1 MRGVVNW
8 LPGSFMDLH
17 DRQLSEVDSPAAWR
31 RLGFAVAVSTIGSV
45 GMWSMPVALPFVQAD
60 FGITRAEVSLPYTL
74 AMTGFALGG
83 VAMGRLCDSFGVVVV
98 IMLGS
103 LAFGIGYVGASLVP
117 TPLTFALM
125 HLFIGVGASA
135 TFGPLMADMSQWF
148 VRHRGIAVG
157 IAASGNY
164 IGGALWPPVLQHAM
178 ATGGW
183 RHTYLGLGVFCAL
196 ATMPF
201 IFALR
206 RANPIA
212 WMLEAAS
219 TGSARNLG
227 VSPNA
232 LMALLCVAG
241 LACCVAMAMPQV
253 HIVAYCGDLG
263 YGPARGAEMLSAM
276 LGFGILSRIGS
287 GLIADRLGAVL
298 TLLIGSVLQG
308 TALFLYL
315 LFDGLVS
322 LYIIS
327 ALFGLFQGGIVP
339 MYAIIVR
346 QYFSPK
352 EVGIRIGIVLMATL
366 FGMALGGWMSG
377 IIFDHTGSYRVAFL
391 NGLIWNVINAVI
403 VVWLL
408 LRPTH
413 RLAAAE

>member
-1 MRGVVNW
+1 
-8 LPGSFMDLH
+8 LH
-17 DRQLSEVDSPAAWR
+17 DRQLSGVDTPAAWR

-60 FGITRAEVSLPYTL
+60 FGITRAEVTLPYTL

-83 VAMGRLCDSFGVVVV
+83 VAMGRLCDSFGLVVA

-103 LAFGIGYVGASLVP
+103 LALGIGYVGASLAP

-125 HLFIGVGASA
+125 HLVIGVGASA

-148 VRHRGIAVG
+148 VRHRGIAVS

-164 IGGALWPPVLQHAM
+164 IGGVLWPPVLQHAM

-183 RHTYLGLGVFCAL
+183 RHTYLGVGMFCVL
-196 ATMPF
+196 ATLPF
-201 IFALR
+201 IVALR
-206 RANPIA
+206 RARPIA
-212 WMLEAAS
+212 GMLEAAS
-219 TGSARNLG
+219 TRSAHNLG

-232 LMALLCVAG
+232 LMVLLCVAG

-287 GLIADRLGAVL
+287 GLMADRLGGAP

-308 TALFLYL
+308 IALFLYL

-346 QYFSPK
+346 EYFSPK

-377 IIFDHTGSYRVAFL
+377 IIFDHTGSYRAAFL
-391 NGLIWNVINAVI
+391 NGLIWNVVNAVI

-413 RLAAAE
+413 RFAAA

>member
-1 MRGVVNW
+1 MNSS
-8 LPGSFMDLH
+8 PGRSMDLH
-17 DRQLSEVDSPAAWR
+17 DRQLSGVDTPAAWW

-60 FGITRAEVSLPYTL
+60 FGITRAEVSLPFTL

-83 VAMGRLCDSFGVVVV
+83 VAMGRLCDSFGLVVA
-98 IMLGS
+98 IMFGS
-103 LAFGIGYVGASLVP
+103 LALGIGYVGASLAP

-148 VRHRGIAVG
+148 VRHRGIAVS

-164 IGGALWPPVLQHAM
+164 IGGVLWPPVLQHAM

-183 RHTYLGLGVFCAL
+183 RHTYLGVGMFCAL
-196 ATMPF
+196 ATLPF

-206 RANPIA
+206 RAHPIA
-212 WMLEAAS
+212 RMLEAAS
-219 TGSARNLG
+219 NGSPRSLG
-227 VSPNA
+227 VSPNV
-232 LMALLCVAG
+232 LMVLLCVAG

-287 GLIADRLGAVL
+287 GLMADRLGGAP

-308 TALFLYL
+308 IALFLYL

-346 QYFSPK
+346 EYFSPK

-377 IIFDHTGSYRVAFL
+377 IIFDHTGSYRAAFL
-391 NGLIWNVINAVI
+391 NGLIWNVVNAVI

-408 LRPTH
+408 LRPTP
-413 RLAAAE
+413 RLAAA